1 MSPDEKSEFNGD
13 STLLFLHNAIHGPIV
28 NSPEMACDIGR
39 LVFARLY
46 GETKMKREEPFRYRD
61 DGDTWTVAGSYQ
73 PPDLPDGTGVW
84 FIKIKKS
91 NAEVLKVARSITF
104 ETIDS
109 LSSRSKIGYA
119 GEEPAGS

>member
-1 MSPDEKSEFNGD
+1 MNPDGKSEFNGD

-46 GETKMKREEPFRYRD
+46 GKAKMKREEPFRYRD
-61 DGDTWTVAGSYQ
+61 GGDTWTVAGSYQ

-91 NAEVLKVARSITF
+91 NSEVLKVARTITF
-104 ETIDS
+104 ETMDA
-109 LSSRSKIGYA
+109 LSSRGASGNT
-119 GEEPAGS
+119 EED

>member
-1 MSPDEKSEFNGD
+1 MSPDGKSEFNGD
-13 STLLFLHNAIHGPIV
+13 STLLFLHNAIHGVIV

-46 GETKMKREEPFRYRD
+46 GEAKMKREEPFRYRD
-61 DGDTWTVAGSYQ
+61 GGDTWTVAGSYQ

-91 NAEVLKVARSITF
+91 NAEVLKIWRSITL
-104 ETIDS
+104 ETLDA
-109 LSSRSKIGYA
+109 LSSRGKIGDA
-119 GEEPAGS
+119 GED